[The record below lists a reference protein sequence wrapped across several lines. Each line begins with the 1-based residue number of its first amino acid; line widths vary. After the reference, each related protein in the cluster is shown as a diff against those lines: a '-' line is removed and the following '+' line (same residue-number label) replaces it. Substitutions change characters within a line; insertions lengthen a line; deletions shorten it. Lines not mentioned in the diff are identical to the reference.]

1 MEFTIP
7 TTKEEMFVT
16 LREIYQH
23 YHFRQLKYD
32 GITLEE
38 LVVSRLEYADLTD
51 AQMEEKAR
59 LLLLPDQDREKT
71 TAIEKVKEQILSIK
85 EKIAESYSTEE
96 SLILGINQTYET
108 AVLSAKKEIFE
119 TKILDGSSAQERI
132 KKIQEKRASDI
143 VKVKDTQENLRGEL
157 NAELT
162 SLETRLNEL
171 NSYYLD
177 LHEKDVQKKKR
188 ELLDEQD
195 KLKREVKKYNN
206 SLDEKELRYRNTLK
220 SNIAGLELRYLEI
233 HEQGFAHDEL
243 VEMGYYNDVIDCVT
257 GYYNAIP
264 DEEQAYVDLKNEQK
278 LLIYLDDYYSML
290 VQTFKI
296 RASQS

>member
-108 AVLSAKKEIFE
+108 AVLGAKKEIFE

-188 ELLDEQD
+188 ELLDEQE

>member
-1 MEFTIP
+1 MEFAIP
-7 TTKEEMFVT
+7 TTKEEMFRT

-38 LVVSRLEYADLTD
+38 LVVSRLDFIDLTD
-51 AQMEEKAR
+51 SQLEEKAR
-59 LLLLPDQDREKT
+59 LLLLPEQDREKT
-71 TAIEKVKEQILSIK
+71 SALEKVNEKILAIK
-85 EKIAESYSTEE
+85 EKIAQSYSTEE
-96 SLILGINQTYET
+96 TLVLGINQTYET
-108 AVLSAKKEIFE
+108 AIAGAKKEIFNS
-119 TKILDGSSAQERI
+119 KIIDGVSAQDRI

-143 VKVKDTQENLRGEL
+143 VKVKTTQENLRAEL

-162 SLETRLNEL
+162 SLETRLDQL
-171 NSYYLD
+171 NSYYED

-188 ELLDEQD
+188 ELLDEQE

-206 SLDEKELRYRNTLK
+206 ALDEKELRYRNTLK

-296 RASQS
+296 RSAQS